1 VRGVKSIDVPSGDIV
16 FIDEF
21 DQIRTSGPAFKDVRL
36 GVQRG
41 LLKML
46 ELTAPPKGGF
56 NRPQQPRIPFD
67 TTEVIFVCCGDF
79 VGFEDII
86 AKSLGGG
93 GFGFAQMSENY
104 QVGVDGF
111 AGRSSVPPRSW
122 HEICYASWQCGL
134 RMGID
139 GACHNFLEEANK
151 ATIDSRWFCGKPRNR
166 VRAE

>member
-1 VRGVKSIDVPSGDIV
+1 VVRADWRFRQFSTYRAISFHYRNRVPESIWALWHGRQGASRRAAPIAQCGPR
-16 FIDEF
+16 FPPT
-21 DQIRTSGPAFKDVRL
+21 RPTSCSTAAGAF
-36 GVQRG
+36 
-41 LLKML
+41 
-46 ELTAPPKGGF
+46 
-56 NRPQQPRIPFD
+56 
-67 TTEVIFVCCGDF
+67 VIL
-79 VGFEDII
+79 EDII
-86 AKSLGGG
+86 AKRLGWG
-93 GFGFAQMSENY
+93 GFGFHQLSENY